1 MSFFGI
7 TFKVREAGALRRRAE
22 HSSSVEHARNAA
34 KATNHITTR
43 TTTTRA
49 ANHKPTIPIALPQQH
64 RNAVAR
70 DIGILAKPEEPGKPN
85 P

>member
-34 KATNHITTR
+34 KATFAVALPSAHNHANQPTTTTNHITTSS
-43 TTTTRA
+43 TTTRA
-49 ANHKPTIPIALPQQH
+49 ANHKPTIPIALPRQM
-64 RNAVAR
+64 RNS
-70 DIGILAKPEEPGKPN
+70 
-85 P
+85 